1 MGYIDDNSL
10 TVDAVLTRRGRE
22 LLSSGEEVFNVSHW
36 ALADDG
42 TDYRLWDHLGQDNYP
57 VQKRGHAIEDMPILE
72 PNSSGVRHLRNKL
85 IKELPSTT
93 DRLPVM
99 WLGAIDIANLPS
111 TNGALEN
118 ILNFQ
123 INTNDKGLVLLPRQV
138 NPALTGGPT
147 RFAPMGYTA
156 VVRDSEV
163 ISISGNTSADVGM
176 NFATFIPSE
185 DIKPTMGN
193 LNEKRTATVSALWG
207 FNIRPKFWQQGA
219 PGQKRSTV
227 IFIYDNETGA
237 EIIVTVEVQ
246 WQQMPIL
253 NITPPLM
260 GPGGP

>member
-85 IKELPSTT
+85 IKELPLAT
-93 DRLPVM
+93 DRLPIMRLLSAELSIGSWVNQFYYQIKTTSSGLILM
-99 WLGAIDIANLPS
+99 PKQVDPVQPSVWLGP
-111 TNGALEN
+111 GA
-118 ILNFQ
+118 
-123 INTNDKGLVLLPRQV
+123 
-138 NPALTGGPT
+138 
-147 RFAPMGYTA
+147 MGYTA
-156 VVRDSEV
+156 VVRDAEV
-163 ISISGNTSADVGM
+163 LTIMGYDNMDFQNWDPDSWN
-176 NFATFIPSE
+176 
-185 DIKPTMGN
+185 PTYPMIGN
-193 LNEKRTATVSALWG
+193 LNGKKTATVSSKFGFILKPKLWQ
-207 FNIRPKFWQQGA
+207 PGA

-227 IFIYDNETGA
+227 IFLYDNETGA